1 MSRDFNDMSNKRTT
15 KTQWLE
21 KSLEFLE
28 ESGIVSLSVKR
39 LAKAMGTSRSSFY
52 WHFKNR
58 DDLILQLLDYWSHEY
73 TGIVTDNN
81 ALKGLD
87 AESRLVETVKM
98 VRQHRLTKYD
108 LAMHTLAKVNSKA
121 REVVD
126 DVINKRL
133 AYTRY
138 IFMELG
144 FQGNDLEMRVHLF
157 VCYFSCE
164 SFMFD
169 SFGKKNSH
177 AHRQL
182 QIDFLTRP

>member
-1 MSRDFNDMSNKRTT
+1 MSRNFNDMKNKRTT
-15 KTQWLE
+15 KAQWLE

-28 ESGIVSLSVKR
+28 ESGIVSLSVNR

-52 WHFKNR
+52 WHFKSR
-58 DDLILQLLDYWSHEY
+58 DDLILQLLNYWSHEY

-87 AESRLVETVKM
+87 AESRLAETVKM
-98 VRQHRLTKYD
+98 VRRNRLTKYD
-108 LAMHTLAKVNSKA
+108 LAMHTLAKVNPKA

-133 AYTRY
+133 AHTRD
-138 IFMELG
+138 IFKELG
-144 FQGNDLEMRVHLF
+144 FQGNDLELRVHLF

-164 SFMFD
+164 RFMFD
-169 SFGKKNSH
+169 SFAEKNSR
-177 AHRQL
+177 ADRQQ